1 MNVILKND
9 PLSKKYFKI
18 LDLRIYICLKFDE
31 GVINDE
37 VMTWISKIN
46 SRECEIMYFCRKCGK
61 EVKEKQVSYKYH
73 IEHRR
78 GKVSSDKIC
87 SECN

>member
-1 MNVILKND
+1 M
-9 PLSKKYFKI
+9 YRMM
-18 LDLRIYICLKFDE
+18 RIDY
-31 GVINDE
+31 
-37 VMTWISKIN
+37 W
-46 SRECEIMYFCRKCGK
+46 ECEIMYVCRKCGK
-61 EVKEKQVSYKYH
+61 EVKEEEVSREYH

>member
-1 MNVILKND
+1 MFV
-9 PLSKKYFKI
+9 
-18 LDLRIYICLKFDE
+18 
-31 GVINDE
+31 
-37 VMTWISKIN
+37 
-46 SRECEIMYFCRKCGK
+46 CRKCGK
-61 EVKEKQVSYKYH
+61 EVKKEEITHKYL

>member
-1 MNVILKND
+1 MSV
-9 PLSKKYFKI
+9 
-18 LDLRIYICLKFDE
+18 
-31 GVINDE
+31 
-37 VMTWISKIN
+37 
-46 SRECEIMYFCRKCGK
+46 CRKCGK
-61 EVKEKQVSYKYH
+61 EVKEEVSHEYQ